1 MSKEKDISVVYDQ
14 RRLVV
19 RFPSL
24 VDHINRV
31 EDETRQFL
39 EKNGLSGEFFP
50 VCLVMRESLL
60 NAVKHGNRL
69 DPRKTVTYTL
79 TLADDMLTIEVED
92 QGEGFDWR
100 SIPLSPPSQEAEN
113 GRGIFIMR
121 RYFPKLTYNGKGN
134 KLTMARSRRAEDV
147 MVRKKTGAGKR

>member
-1 MSKEKDISVVYDQ
+1 MSKERDISVVQDQ

-19 RFPSL
+19 QFSSL

-31 EDETRQFL
+31 EEETRQFL
-39 EKNGLSGEFFP
+39 EKNGLSGEAFP

-60 NAVKHGNRL
+60 NAVKHGNRF
-69 DPRKTVTYTL
+69 DSRKTVTYTL
-79 TLADDMLTIEVED
+79 TLSGDILTMEVED

-100 SIPLSPPSQEAEN
+100 SIPLAPPSQEAEN

-121 RYFPKLTYNGKGN
+121 RYFPDLKYNGKGN
-134 KLTMARSRRAEDV
+134 KLIMTRPRRADKATA
-147 MVRKKTGAGKR
+147 RKKAGAGKR